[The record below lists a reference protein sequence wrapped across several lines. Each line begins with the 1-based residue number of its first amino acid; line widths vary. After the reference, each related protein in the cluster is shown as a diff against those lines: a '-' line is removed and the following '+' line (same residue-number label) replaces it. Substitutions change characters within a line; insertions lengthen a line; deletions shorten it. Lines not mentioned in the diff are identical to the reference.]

1 MTWGWQRQCALMAGC
16 SLMVVCVAAA
26 AWKAPESASKQ
37 KNPVAADIGSL
48 KLGKQLYTSECLDCH
63 GKLGAGDGPG
73 SRDLDPRPPD
83 LRRKMVQQQTD
94 GELHW
99 KITRG
104 RGDMPG
110 YRKMLD
116 DLQRWHLVN
125 YIRSLAPPEMA
136 ENRAKGEKP

>member
-1 MTWGWQRQCALMAGC
+1 MRRGRQRQCALMAGC
-16 SLMVVCVAAA
+16 LTIVVCLAAGP
-26 AWKAPESASKQ
+26 WKAPPSAGKE
-37 KNPVAADIGSL
+37 KNPVAADAGSL
-48 KLGKQLYTSECLDCH
+48 KLGRQIYTSECLDCH

-73 SRDLDPRPPD
+73 ARDISPRPPD
-83 LRRKMVQQQTD
+83 FRAKVVQRQSD

-104 RGDMPG
+104 RGEMPG

-116 DLQRWHLVN
+116 DPQRWHLVN